1 MKPDLLLHW
10 SGMLPMEHE
19 HLFPVHSFTGICA
32 VYDDGCVEL
41 NEWEAAFVSILCTL
55 VYDDHCTPAVAA
67 HLGIPSRDYDYAL
80 ALHNN
85 NATFL
90 AVTLHLMMTWY
101 LQPRALQDKI
111 TKLQCAFVAM
121 GLSSQFQLAMSM
133 YGRFM
138 YHFSTHTAEC
148 TPPPSPAGAQGAP
161 GENRE
166 EVVNN
171 PMVNNPVVNNPVVN
185 NPMVNNPVVNN
196 PVVNN
201 PEIDIVEVYDLTEDK
216 PQAEDPPSHIGVQ
229 LHLQHPNLNPTVQ
242 LIRLPKK

>member
-1 MKPDLLLHW
+1 MMGVSNLTNGKQ
-10 SGMLPMEHE
+10 
-19 HLFPVHSFTGICA
+19 
-32 VYDDGCVEL
+32 
-41 NEWEAAFVSILCTL
+41 AFVSILCTL
-55 VYDDHCTPAVAA
+55 VDDDHCTPVVAA

-80 ALHNN
+80 ALHNV

-111 TKLQCAFVAM
+111 TKLQCAFIAV
-121 GLSSQFQLAMSM
+121 GLGSQFQLAMSM

-161 GENRE
+161 GENGE

-171 PMVNNPVVNNPVVN
+171 PV
-185 NPMVNNPVVNN
+185 VNNPVVNN

-201 PEIDIVEVYDLTEDK
+201 PEIDIVEVYDLTEDEL
-216 PQAEDPPSHIGVQ
+216 QAEDPPSHIRVQ
-229 LHLQHPNLNPTVQ
+229 LCLQCPNLNPTVQ

>member
-1 MKPDLLLHW
+1 MMTTVPLRWLHI
-10 SGMLPMEHE
+10 LE
-19 HLFPVHSFTGICA
+19 FPTG
-32 VYDDGCVEL
+32 
-41 NEWEAAFVSILCTL
+41 
-55 VYDDHCTPAVAA
+55 
-67 HLGIPSRDYDYAL
+67 DYDYAV

-90 AVTLHLMMTWY
+90 AITLHLMMTWY
-101 LQPRALQDKI
+101 LHPRALQDKI
-111 TKLQCAFVAM
+111 TKLQCAFIAV

-161 GENRE
+161 GENGE
-166 EVVNN
+166 E
-171 PMVNNPVVNNPVVN
+171 
-185 NPMVNNPVVNN
+185 VVNN

-201 PEIDIVEVYDLTEDK
+201 PETDIVEVYDLTEDE

-229 LHLQHPNLNPTVQ
+229 LRVQRPNLNPTMQ